1 MTLLLEKVDPAFA
14 GVVPLHGARNGLAAS
29 GRLVR
34 TLARAAN
41 FLLAQGTIIPGK
53 CVLPGTTVRNTATDA
68 ALWRT
73 QYRASP
79 NGTTLI
85 VDVHLLPTNDTSAI
99 PSWYLKIDGVATAP
113 RTHNHYC
120 AADGL
125 TEYYLGTAA
134 VAGSF
139 TDRMEVTVTAG
150 VQHTV
155 ELWTTNKCRVLGW
168 NLREK
173 PRVSLTPGVD
183 TVVDYSYLA
192 PLAAMRT
199 EDLQYML
206 QTALPAIVQKMRGVS
221 LSWNVDDPA
230 TPVTVVGIGSS
241 VTVAE
246 SLWANSAVT
255 HRVPTQYRN
264 SYMNEVL
271 GTLSIPMFS
280 WCYASVTAGAGTGA
294 VVFHSEDGNVGGRNT
309 AIAVTSGTPA
319 FLTST
324 SWLTTAGAA
333 GDPIQVR
340 GYADVGTSIGVIAA
354 GCFPLI
360 GA

>member
-1 MTLLLEKVDPAFA
+1 MTLLLEKVDPAFS

-34 TLARAAN
+34 SLARAAN
-41 FLLAQGTIIPGK
+41 FLLAQGNIIPGK
-53 CVLPGTTVRNTATDA
+53 CVLPGATVRNTATDA

-85 VDVHLLPTNDTSAI
+85 IDVHLLPTNDTSMI
-99 PSWYLKIDGVATAP
+99 PSWYLKIDGVATSP
-113 RTHNHYC
+113 RTHNHYVE
-120 AADGL
+120 AGTL
-125 TEYYLGTAA
+125 TEYYLGTAS

-139 TDRMEVTVTAG
+139 TDRVEVTVTAG

-155 ELWTTNKCRVLGW
+155 ELWTTNKCRVLSW

-199 EDLQYML
+199 EDLQYMM
-206 QTALPAIVQKMRGVS
+206 QVALPAIVQKMRGVS

-230 TPVTVVGIGSS
+230 ATVSIVGAGGFATA
-241 VTVAE
+241 VP
-246 SLWANSAVT
+246 LWANSAVT
-255 HRVPTQYRN
+255 HTVPTQYRN
-264 SYMNEVL
+264 AYLNATWGSA
-271 GTLSIPMFS
+271 IPMYM
-280 WCYASVTAGAGTGA
+280 WCYAAVTGGGAGTVAFTNAAGFTRTLSVVGA
-294 VVFHSEDGNVGGRNT
+294 EAFVAASGW
-309 AIAVTSGTPA
+309 AVTPQA
-319 FLTST
+319 N
-324 SWLTTAGAA
+324 
-333 GDPIQVR
+333 GDQITVS
-340 GYADVGTSIGVIAA
+340 GYADVGTTMTVMAA